1 VRRAARIGV
10 VGAGSLGFHHIRL
23 LREVEGAELVGFY
36 EERPERAARV
46 AGELGVWAA
55 GSLDELLA
63 RVDAVS
69 VVVPTP
75 AHHAVARRALERGVH
90 VLIEKP
96 IATTLEEADDLLA
109 AARASGALIQTGH
122 VERFNRAIRAA
133 LPYIAR
139 PLFVESNRLAP
150 FTPRGADV
158 AVVLDLMI
166 HDIDLV
172 HTLVGGRVTGLAAA
186 GVPVLTPSVD
196 IANARLTFDT
206 GAVAN
211 ITASRVSRE
220 RFRKLRLFQR
230 SGYLSLDLAQGTGE
244 FFRLREGLD
253 PAALATAP
261 RQLEEYM
268 ERIPLSAPEGEP
280 LRLEL
285 ESFVAAVRGLTPV
298 AVSGEEGREALAV
311 ALRIMGEIERS
322 LPALVAL
329 RAGGRSVGTDGE
341 ARVAGAA
348 GTASMGARAGGVR
361 RGRSTEDPERGGSAG
376 GA

>member
-1 VRRAARIGV
+1 VSDPIRIGV
-10 VGAGSLGFHHIRL
+10 VGAGSLGFHHVRL
-23 LREVEGAELVGFY
+23 LREVPGAQLVGFH
-36 EERPERAARV
+36 EARPGRAAQV
-46 AGELGVWAA
+46 ESELGVKAMA
-55 GSLDELLA
+55 SLDDLLSS
-63 RVDAVS
+63 VDAVT

-96 IATTLEEADDLLA
+96 SASTLGEADDLLEV
-109 AARASGALIQTGH
+109 ARAKGALVQTGH

-133 LPYIAR
+133 LPYIDAPR
-139 PLFVESNRLAP
+139 FVESDRLAS
-150 FTPRGADV
+150 FNPRGSDV

-172 HTLVGGRVTGLAAA
+172 RTLVGGRVDSLAAS

-220 RFRKLRLFQR
+220 RVRKLRIFQR
-230 SGYLSLDLAQGTGE
+230 SGYLSLDLGQGTGD
-244 FFRLREGLD
+244 FYRLRGGLD
-253 PAALATAP
+253 VAAIASAP

-268 ERIPLSAPEGEP
+268 EHIPLVAHDENAEP

-285 ESFVAAVRGLTPV
+285 ESFVAAAQGREPV
-298 AVSGEEGREALAV
+298 IVTGDDGREALAL

-322 LPALVAL
+322 LPELAGAGAG
-329 RAGGRSVGTDGE
+329 RAGE
-341 ARVAGAA
+341 ARREKPGA
-348 GTASMGARAGGVR
+348 
-361 RGRSTEDPERGGSAG
+361 
-376 GA
+376 